1 MSNRKYSVYS
11 PEFKAEAVKLVTE
24 QGYKQIDAAKSLGI
38 EASLLGK
45 WVRTV
50 KNESNIASAFPGK
63 GKINPANEEVIN
75 LKKQLNK
82 ITRERDILKKALG
95 YFANQP
101 E

>member
-1 MSNRKYSVYS
+1 MTNRKYREYS

-24 QGYKQIDAAKSLGI
+24 QGYKQIDAARNLGI

-50 KNESNIASAFPGK
+50 KDDANIASVFPGK
-63 GKINPANEEVIN
+63 GKLKPASEEVSN

-95 YFANQP
+95 YFASQP